1 MRYDPIPQKLF
12 AERRHQFA
20 KEMAAGS
27 IAIFFSNDHM
37 PRSGDQFFP
46 YRQDRTIFSM
56 TGIEQ
61 PETILI
67 LNPEAKKKSE
77 REILLI
83 LPTDPEHEIWNGKR
97 HTAKEAS
104 AISGISSIRKTQD
117 WKKILASLRSTSSS
131 IYVNH
136 APAGNQHDVI
146 KSQNDRWAVKLFE
159 SFPQFSFHPAG
170 PILRKMAMIKHPVE
184 IDLMKKA
191 ISVTHKA
198 FSRVLKNMKPGLM
211 EFEIEAELTY
221 ELTRHGCR
229 HAFEPIIASGAS
241 ASTLHYISNDKK
253 ILPGTLVLIDFGAE
267 YANIASDM
275 TRTIPAS
282 GRFNKEQRQVYE
294 SVLHVLTEVTN
305 LLRPGNTLKKLN
317 LEAGKLIESELIK
330 LKILSRREI
339 RRQDTEKPLWKKY
352 FMHGVSHHLGYDV
365 HDIAERDAPLR
376 PGMVLTCEPGIYLP
390 ERGLGIRLENDVL
403 VTKKAPVNLMSDI
416 PVDPDEIES
425 LMNFKT

>member
-1 MRYDPIPQKLF
+1 
-12 AERRHQFA
+12 
-20 KEMAAGS
+20 
-27 IAIFFSNDHM
+27 
-37 PRSGDQFFP
+37 
-46 YRQDRTIFSM
+46 
-56 TGIEQ
+56 
-61 PETILI
+61 
-67 LNPEAKKKSE
+67 
-77 REILLI
+77 
-83 LPTDPEHEIWNGKR
+83 
-97 HTAKEAS
+97 
-104 AISGISSIRKTQD
+104 
-117 WKKILASLRSTSSS
+117 
-131 IYVNH
+131 
-136 APAGNQHDVI
+136 
-146 KSQNDRWAVKLFE
+146 
-159 SFPQFSFHPAG
+159 
-170 PILRKMAMIKHPVE
+170 
-184 IDLMKKA
+184 
-191 ISVTHKA
+191 
-198 FSRVLKNMKPGLM
+198 MKPGLM

-305 LLRPGNTLKKLN
+305 LMRPGNTLKKLN
-317 LEAGKLIESELIK
+317 QEAGKLIESELIK

-339 RRQDTEKPLWKKY
+339 RRQDAEKPLWKKY